1 MNPSTDERGR
11 GIGYQTEQALLSVG
25 AGGIMGNGYGK
36 GLQKFGYIPEAQSDF
51 IFAAF
56 SEEVGFFGALLLF
69 SAYGY
74 MAYVF
79 LRELPKVKDE
89 YTKIFGVGIM
99 ATIMLQMFVNV

>member
-56 SEEVGFFGALLLF
+56 SEEVGFF
-69 SAYGY
+69 
-74 MAYVF
+74 
-79 LRELPKVKDE
+79 
-89 YTKIFGVGIM
+89 
-99 ATIMLQMFVNV
+99 